1 MQMIDVLKR
10 LAELDSTNPTI
21 VKENSNLEE
30 CGPMGM
36 MGGMGQSHTPASI
49 SMTADSG
56 EELSGMLGAIM
67 KLAGIEKVEP
77 SHLGIEPE
85 PMSLT
90 AEPVAAVGPAP
101 SAGDEMRS
109 VIDKMHDAG
118 GEEDGDE
125 GDEKETDESA
135 MYDNSPADPNGAN
148 PFDAEEFVYHPN
160 KGSTH
165 GRATKNNP
173 HGNPANHEQEK
184 KNDMTMEQRLMA
196 EYKQYVAEGAEFGAY
211 YAEQLAQKVFD
222 ENPNLP
228 TNGRGDEYFDAA
240 WPHMVADL
248 GKKAAS
254 YKLNYD
260 EDFPSDT
267 ISAYSWLQKQH
278 SQQSEPSH
286 DMMEAKMCSGCDK
299 PVKKCTC
306 DN

>member
-10 LAELDSTNPTI
+10 LAELDSTNPSI
-21 VKENSNLEE
+21 VKENASIEE

-49 SMTADSG
+49 SMSADSG

-77 SHLGIEPE
+77 HHMGMEPE
-85 PMSLT
+85 PMNLT
-90 AEPVAAVGPAP
+90 AEPIAAVGPAP

-109 VIDKMHDAG
+109 VLDKMNGAG
-118 GEEDGDE
+118 GEEEFGDE
-125 GDEKETDESA
+125 DGEEETDEGQ
-135 MYDNSPADPNGAN
+135 YDNSPADPNGAN
-148 PFDAEEFVYHPN
+148 PFDAEEFANHPN

-211 YAEQLAQKVFD
+211 YNEQLAQQVFD

-228 TNGRGDEYFDAA
+228 VEGKCEELLDAGYKIA
-240 WPHMVADL
+240 VQDL
-248 GKKAAS
+248 GKKTAR
-254 YKLNYD
+254 YKFGYD
-260 EDFPSDT
+260 EDFPSDFV
-267 ISAYSWLQKQH
+267 SSYHYLQKQH

-286 DMMEAKMCSGCDK
+286 DMMEGKECPSCHK
-299 PVKKCTC
+299 PIKKCKC
-306 DN
+306 D